1 MGMYDY
7 ISRTWREIW
16 RDPRYSRLYTAKRVV
31 WRREGAITRVNKPS
45 RLDRAR
51 ALGYKAKPGYVVVRV
66 RITRGGLRKIP
77 PSLGRRQKRTGIAKI
92 KRQLSLK
99 TIAENRAKRKYPNL
113 RVLGSYYVGEDG
125 KYKWF
130 EVIMVDPT
138 EHSLP

>member
-1 MGMYDY
+1 MYSY

-16 RDPRYSRLYTAKRVV
+16 RDPRYSRVYTAKRVE

-66 RITRGGLRKIP
+66 RVTRGGLRKIP
-77 PSLGRRQKRTGIAKI
+77 PSLGRRQKRMGIAKI

-130 EVIMVDPT
+130 EVVMVDPKT
-138 EHSLP
+138 HPNP